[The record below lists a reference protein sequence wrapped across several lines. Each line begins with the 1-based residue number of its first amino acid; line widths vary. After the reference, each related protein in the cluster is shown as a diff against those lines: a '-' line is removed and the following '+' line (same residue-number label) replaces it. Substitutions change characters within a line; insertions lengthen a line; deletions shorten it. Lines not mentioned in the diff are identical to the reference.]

1 MGSVAGYQ
9 IHLFSNRSQ
18 SLIKVPCRMSRSGM
32 QRGKIKVPDQRR
44 LRTINIPKPFAHVV
58 KM

>member
-32 QRGKIKVPDQRR
+32 QIGAR
-44 LRTINIPKPFAHVV
+44 LKCQTKANVV
-58 KM
+58 LEPEGVWPA